1 MEASRLPDGPY
12 LDELFDILQL
22 RARDGTPYV
31 QITIQCRGIMA
42 QRNQDEVER
51 LEIVAPYFFVRLK
64 KTVPLRPRSAWC
76 QQPVF
81 LGFFEKGRHGVYFCV
96 SCVLTGLFPVHG
108 AWLRFGMITS
118 YRRRALNCRI
128 LQVIP

>member
-1 MEASRLPDGPY
+1 MVIFDLNDAVRKNIYSMEASRLPDGPY

-51 LEIVAPYFFVRLK
+51 LEIVAPYCFVRLK
-64 KTVPLRPRSAWC
+64 KQFS
-76 QQPVF
+76 
-81 LGFFEKGRHGVYFCV
+81 
-96 SCVLTGLFPVHG
+96 
-108 AWLRFGMITS
+108 
-118 YRRRALNCRI
+118 
-128 LQVIP
+128 